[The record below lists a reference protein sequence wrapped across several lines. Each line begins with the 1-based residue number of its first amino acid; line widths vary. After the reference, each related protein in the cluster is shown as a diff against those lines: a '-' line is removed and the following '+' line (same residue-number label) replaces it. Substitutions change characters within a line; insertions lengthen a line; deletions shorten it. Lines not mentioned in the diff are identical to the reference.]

1 MIPKQLYLV
10 LAAMLLLCLAP
21 IPYGNFQLVRL
32 GAMVMLWCLLPEW
45 LILIP
50 SWESHSS
57 RIDNGI
63 FCKQGLYVLR
73 ECVRRVDAVE
83 PVGDVTKMRIGFV
96 GWKQLF
102 SVSHK
107 RINKKWPALVRCIP
121 CGREAVAGS
130 IDCKGTSFIRGDQM
144 FWRKS
149 A

>member
-50 SWESHSS
+50 SWKSHCS

-83 PVGDVTKMRIGFV
+83 PVGDVTKMRIGLSDGSSCLV
-96 GWKQLF
+96 YL
-102 SVSHK
+102 
-107 RINKKWPALVRCIP
+107 INV
-121 CGREAVAGS
+121 
-130 IDCKGTSFIRGDQM
+130 
-144 FWRKS
+144 
-149 A
+149 

>member
-32 GAMVMLWCLLPEW
+32 GAMVMLWCLLPQR

-50 SWESHSS
+50 SWKSHCS

-63 FCKQGLYVLR
+63 FREQSHDILR

-130 IDCKGTSFIRGDQM
+130 IECKGTKF
-144 FWRKS
+144 
-149 A
+149 